1 VVSNA
6 LLNPLAKVTVANTT
20 ALGDPS
26 PTSTQ
31 LLNASVLSTTGANNA
46 VVAANVASA
55 GQLLGAAINTGSAGA
70 GTSGLGTLVTP
81 VVGAVNGVAPSLS
94 GLVNNVG
101 GTLSN
106 ATNGQV
112 SLSLNGTPTT
122 PSGGGLLGG
131 LLGGATGG
139 TGTTGGLLS
148 PVTSLVSGLTGG
160 TGTTGVLAPVT
171 GLVSGLSGGATGA
184 SGPLGGVL
192 TPVTG
197 LVSGLTGGAL
207 PLGTAAATPASGGLL
222 GGVTSGTGVVGG
234 VLKPVTGLVSG
245 LAGGAA
251 TGKTGLLGGVLGKL

>member
-160 TGTTGVLAPVT
+160 TGTAGVLAPVT
-171 GLVSGLSGGATGA
+171 GLASGLTGGTGTA
-184 SGPLGGVL
+184 GGVL
-192 TPVTG
+192 TPVTS

-207 PLGTAAATPASGGLL
+207 PLGAAAKPSTGGPLSGLTG
-222 GGVTSGTGVVGG
+222 GTGLVGG
-234 VLKPVTGLVSG
+234 VLKPVTGL
-245 LAGGAA
+245 LGGT
-251 TGKTGLLGGVLGKL
+251 TGGTGALGGVLGKL